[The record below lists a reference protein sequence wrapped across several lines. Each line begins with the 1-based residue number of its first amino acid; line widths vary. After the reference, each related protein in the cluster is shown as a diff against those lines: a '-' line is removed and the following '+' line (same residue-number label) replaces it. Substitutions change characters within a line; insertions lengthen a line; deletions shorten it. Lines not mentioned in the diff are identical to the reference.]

1 MDDLQLT
8 GLYASEAI
16 EAGLVS
22 TESVKLSLT
31 ISEPE
36 DFDTEVFKSDCAFT
50 TIPEIGLEVRRSCF
64 HGLEGPY
71 H

>member
-1 MDDLQLT
+1 MA

-22 TESVKLSLT
+22 NESVKLSLT
-31 ISEPE
+31 VSELA

-50 TIPEIGLEVRRSCF
+50 TIPEIGLEVRRSNRK
-64 HGLEGPY
+64 
-71 H
+71 